1 MRVQAFSPRRTV
13 AIAVAAGVTVLASL
27 GAFAGSSTAAAG
39 AAAAAAAPACTTSS
53 LDVWLDTGG
62 GGGTA
67 GGTYYDLQFTN
78 LSAHPC
84 TLYGY
89 PGISAVNLSGK
100 QLGAAAR
107 RDAQHASTTVTLAAG
122 TGQNL
127 LSATA
132 TAVIKITDSGV
143 YGPTACGSV
152 NAAGLRVYPPG
163 QTASRVVPF
172 PFAACQHS
180 ANILTVEALQKG
192 VLPQ

>member
-1 MRVQAFSPRRTV
+1 MGIHAFSPRRTV
-13 AIAVAAGVTVLASL
+13 AVAAAGLAVLASL
-27 GAFAGSSTAAAG
+27 GAVAGSSNAAAR
-39 AAAAAAAPACTTSS
+39 AAGTAPACTTSA

-78 LSAHPC
+78 LSAHAC

-89 PGISAVNLSGK
+89 PGLSAVSLSGQ

-107 RDAQHASTTVTLAAG
+107 RNAQHAPASVTLAAG
-122 TGQNL
+122 TGQDL

-143 YGPTACGSV
+143 YGPTTCGSV

-172 PFAACQHS
+172 PFAACSHS
-180 ANILTVEALQKG
+180 AANILTVEALEKG
-192 VLPQ
+192 TLPQ